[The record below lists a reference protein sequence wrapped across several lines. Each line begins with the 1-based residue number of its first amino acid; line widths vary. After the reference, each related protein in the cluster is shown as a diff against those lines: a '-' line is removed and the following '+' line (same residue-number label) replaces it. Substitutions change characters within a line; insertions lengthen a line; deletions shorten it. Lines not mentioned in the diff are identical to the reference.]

1 LLAAVDKYG
10 QVVSTNKGKLINA
23 KLVEDASTAKVAKEF
38 ETTPIDQNFF
48 SAYGVF
54 NISGLLL

>member
-1 LLAAVDKYG
+1 
-10 QVVSTNKGKLINA
+10 VVATNKGKLINA
-23 KLVEDASTAKVAKEF
+23 KLVEDASTAKVEKEF